1 MKQNAKKLGFG
12 LMRLPLTDPND
23 GASVDVELL
32 KTMVDAF
39 LKKGFTYFDTA
50 WMYCGFQSECAIREA
65 LVKRHPR
72 DSYTLADKL
81 HAGFLKTKEDRE
93 RIFQEQLRKT
103 GVDYFDYYLLHD
115 VGTDHYKTYQELDC
129 FRWLEEKKAQGLARH
144 IGFSYHDNAELLDR
158 VLTEHPEVEFVQ
170 LQLNYLDWDSEGVQ
184 SRKCYETAVKHGK
197 PVIVMEPVKG
207 GTLARVPESVEKMF
221 REARPEMSIPSW
233 AIRFAA
239 SLEHVMVVLSGMSNM
254 EQLLDNTDYMADFQP
269 LSAQEQALVKK
280 AVDAI
285 NSTIAIPCTGCS
297 YCTEGCPQRIAIP
310 KYFSL
315 YNADLQEIKEKSWR
329 PQGEYYTRLTMNFGK
344 ASDCLECGQC
354 EQVCPQHL
362 PIIRHLKDVAARFE
376 K

>member
-1 MKQNAKKLGFG
+1 MDQNAKKLGFG

-39 LKKGFTYFDTA
+39 LEKGFTYFDTA

>member
-1 MKQNAKKLGFG
+1 MEQNAKKLGFG

-39 LKKGFTYFDTA
+39 LEKGFTYFDTA

-93 RIFQEQLRKT
+93 RIFQEQLKKT

-254 EQLLDNTDYMADFQP
+254 EQLLDNTDYVADFQP

>member
-1 MKQNAKKLGFG
+1 MEQNAKKLGFG
-12 LMRLPLTDPND
+12 LMRLPLTDPNN

-39 LKKGFTYFDTA
+39 LEKGFTYFDTA

-269 LSAQEQALVKK
+269 LSAQEQALAKK